1 MVATSMGKL
10 RKADLFV
17 IDGGLVVGPITLSYR
32 VHTKD
37 PVTETIMEEPDRIEQ
52 VRQVEIGKGR
62 HIGRDQRQVHQ
73 KLKRVE

>member
-1 MVATSMGKL
+1 MVATSMSKL

-17 IDGGLVVGPITLSYR
+17 IDGSLIVGPITFSYR
-32 VHTKD
+32 VRAKD

-62 HIGRDQRQVHQ
+62 HIGRDQRQVH
-73 KLKRVE
+73 